1 MKYKFLQ
8 HTADIKFQAF
18 GDSTEKCFENAGY
31 ALLNIMC
38 RQKIKSAL
46 KKRIIVRGNDFESL
60 LYNFLEEF
68 LFLLDSENF
77 LLGEIKEI
85 KINKKK
91 NKYELI
97 AEICGDKTSDYEMS
111 ANVKAITYHEMFV
124 RQEKEKWVC
133 QVVVD
138 V

>member
-8 HTADIKFQAF
+8 HTADMKFQAF
-18 GDSTEKCFENAGY
+18 GKSLEEAFSNAVY
-31 ALLNIMC
+31 ALKEVITKD
-38 RQKIKSAL
+38 KIKPL
-46 KKRIIVRGNDFESL
+46 VKRTINVKGKDNENL

-77 LLGEIKEI
+77 MISEVDKIIINLEKLELTAVIYGDNIK
-85 KINKKK
+85 
-91 NKYELI
+91 KY
-97 AEICGDKTSDYEMS
+97 S
-111 ANVKAITYHEMFV
+111 AITDIKAITYNDMFIK
-124 RQEKEKWVC
+124 QEKGKFIV